1 MSTFGALTVWTLW
14 ITAGIMAAGSALLY
28 YKGRN
33 LTGEGRT
40 HTVAS
45 VFITTWA
52 AAMYLAM
59 ATGYGVSLV
68 ELTTGGEVHMF
79 WARYVDW
86 LITTPLLLFELAT
99 FADAD
104 RDTIAT
110 LVGLDAFMIAT
121 GLIAGFTKIPA
132 YRYLWWIVSTGAFL
146 VILYGVLSTLPE
158 SAKGL
163 SPDARSDFGT
173 LRNLLA
179 GVWLVYP
186 ALWIVGTE
194 GLGVVPL
201 GIETVIY
208 AALDVTAKVV
218 FGYLILNAM
227 SDLAGSETTA
237 TAGAAASGD

>member
-1 MSTFGALTVWTLW
+1 MDALDNGRDHGRRVGAPVLQG
-14 ITAGIMAAGSALLY
+14 AQPHRRGSDPHRRVRVHHDL
-28 YKGRN
+28 G
-33 LTGEGRT
+33 GGD
-40 HTVAS
+40 
-45 VFITTWA
+45 
-52 AAMYLAM
+52 
-59 ATGYGVSLV
+59 VSRDGDRV
-68 ELTTGGEVHMF
+68 RGF
-79 WARYVDW
+79 F
-86 LITTPLLLFELAT
+86 TTPLLLIDLALL
-99 FADAD
+99 AGAS
-104 RDTIAT
+104 RNQIAT

-227 SDLAGSETTA
+227 GELAGSETTA
-237 TAGAAASGD
+237 TVGAAASGD